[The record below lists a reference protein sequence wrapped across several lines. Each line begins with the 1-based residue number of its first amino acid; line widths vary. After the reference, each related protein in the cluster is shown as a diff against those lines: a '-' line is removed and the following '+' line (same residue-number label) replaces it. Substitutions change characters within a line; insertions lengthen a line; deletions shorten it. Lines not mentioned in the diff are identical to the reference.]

1 MIDFTELG
9 MAAFT
14 DSPYIPVLW
23 AAVVAS
29 CLALLGF
36 IIMIFMD
43 K

>member
-9 MAAFT
+9 MAALT
-14 DSPYIPVLW
+14 DSPYVPVLW

-29 CLALLGF
+29 SLALIGF

>member
-9 MAAFT
+9 MAALS
-14 DSPYIPVLW
+14 DSPYVPVLW
-23 AAVVAS
+23 ATVVAS

>member
-9 MAAFT
+9 MAALT
-14 DSPYIPVLW
+14 DSPYMSVLW

-29 CLALLGF
+29 CLTVLGLL
-36 IIMIFMD
+36 IMVFMD

>member
-9 MAAFT
+9 MAALSE
-14 DSPYIPVLW
+14 SPYVPVLW

-29 CLALLGF
+29 CLTLLGF
-36 IIMIFMD
+36 IIMVFMD

>member
-9 MAAFT
+9 MAALS
-14 DSPYIPVLW
+14 DSPYVPVLW

-29 CLALLGF
+29 SLALIGF

-43 K
+43 R

>member
-9 MAAFT
+9 MAALSE
-14 DSPYIPVLW
+14 SPYIPVLW

-29 CLALLGF
+29 CLTLLGF
-36 IIMIFMD
+36 IIMVFMD

>member
-9 MAAFT
+9 MAALSE
-14 DSPYIPVLW
+14 SPYVPVLW
-23 AAVVAS
+23 GAVVAS
-29 CLALLGF
+29 CLTLLGF

>member
-9 MAAFT
+9 MAALS
-14 DSPYIPVLW
+14 DSPYVPVLW

-29 CLALLGF
+29 SLALIGF

>member
-9 MAAFT
+9 MAALT
-14 DSPYIPVLW
+14 DSPYVPVLW

-29 CLALLGF
+29 CMTLLGF

>member
-9 MAAFT
+9 MAALS
-14 DSPYIPVLW
+14 DSPYVSVLW

-29 CLALLGF
+29 CLTLLGF

>member
-9 MAAFT
+9 MAALT

-29 CLALLGF
+29 CLTVLGLL
-36 IIMIFMD
+36 IMVFMD